1 MIRKTSSAVLALLLA
16 CALRPFAAGALQTP
30 EQFLGYKVG
39 ADNKLI
45 RWDKIVEYM
54 KLAAASSDRVR
65 YRELGK
71 SSNNNPFIVLEIS
84 AADTLKNLDRY
95 KEMERKLYFQGGAP
109 TDAER
114 DAIIAQGKV
123 VVVITCSIHATE
135 IGATQMSVELVHR
148 LATEDS
154 PKVKKILDNVIFLLV
169 PSLNP
174 DGEIMVTDWFNK
186 NVGTPF
192 EPSPIPYLYHPYVG
206 HDNNRDVYMFTQK
219 ESQHTAQLLW
229 HDWFP
234 AVWLD
239 EHQQG
244 SNGPRIFTMPATDP
258 INLNVH
264 PLIYRWNGI
273 LGQSQAAALEA
284 AGKEGIIYN
293 STYTNFWE
301 GAMAWSGWWHN
312 EVGLLTEVAS
322 ARVAAPID
330 QQRAVAGRPAAPSGG
345 RGEGGGR
352 GNQFSTAPLPP
363 PTDIT
368 PRTEYP
374 RPWMGGHWT
383 LRDIVDYELVATM
396 GLLETTA
403 DRRETILQ
411 NIYEINR
418 QTIEQGKTGDVTAI
432 VVPVDGQHDAREA
445 AHLVDRLQLG
455 GVQIYRASAP
465 FEADGKKYAAGTF
478 VIPMT
483 QVFGRYAKDMI
494 EKQTYPEVRR
504 APNAP
509 PEPPYDVTAWSL
521 GMLLGV
527 QTDFVKGAL
536 PDSMK
541 LTIVPDAYA
550 KAGTNAS
557 GTAPIALMAKGD
569 LSGNGPRF
577 GFDYK
582 GADTAIA
589 INRLLKEGAHLA
601 FDGPSHVSVTGAPRE
616 KLEAIARD
624 FDLSIRTLNREPRTP
639 NRKPRTPNREPRT
652 PNREPRTPNREPRTP
667 NREPRTRTN
676 PEPSTLN
683 PEPALAF
690 HAPRVAMYQPWT
702 GGNMDEGWTRWVL
715 EQYEFNLT
723 SIHNDDVRSGDLRR
737 KFDAII
743 LADQDPRSILDGFD
757 AAAIR
762 PEYRGGIGE
771 AGVRNLKQFVAEGG
785 TLVAMG
791 NACDLAIESLPIP
804 VRNLKKGLTRDQHF
818 APGTILHVEVDTEHP
833 MGYGVAADTYGFY
846 INSPFF
852 ALVEGFTSQKTSV
865 VARYPNTNV
874 VASGWL
880 KGEELMA
887 GRAAVVAIDMNPGR
901 VVLFGL
907 RPQHRAQTHA
917 TFPLLFNAL
926 YLSAQDGAASTKTSE

>member
-1 MIRKTSSAVLALLLA
+1 MYRTLRSVWVLSATLAFAAVLIVSAS
-16 CALRPFAAGALQTP
+16 PPALQSP
-30 EQFLGYKVG
+30 EQFLGFKVG

-45 RWDKIVEYM
+45 RWDKVAEYM
-54 KLAAASSDRVR
+54 KLAGSGSDRVR

-71 SSNNNPFIVLEIS
+71 TSSGNPFIALEIS

-95 KEMERKLYFQGGAP
+95 KQMERKLYFQGGAAS
-109 TDAER
+109 DAER
-114 DAIIAQGKV
+114 DDIFRQGKAV
-123 VVVITCSIHATE
+123 VLITCSIHATE

-148 LATEDS
+148 LATDDS
-154 PKVKKILDNVIFLLV
+154 PAVKRILDNVILVLV

-174 DGEIMVTDWFNK
+174 DGEILVTDWFNK

-192 EPSPIPYLYHPYVG
+192 EASPIPYLYHPYVG
-206 HDNNRDVYMFTQK
+206 HDNNRDMYMFTQK
-219 ESQHTAQLLW
+219 ESEYTAQLLW

-234 AVWLD
+234 SIWLD
-239 EHQQG
+239 EHQMG
-244 SNGPRIFTMPATDP
+244 SNGARIFVMPATDP
-258 INLNVH
+258 INSNVH

-312 EVGLLTEVAS
+312 QIGLLTEVAS
-322 ARVAAPID
+322 ARIAAPID
-330 QQRAVAGRPAAPSGG
+330 QQRAGSGRSGG
-345 RGEGGGR
+345 RAEAPAGAGPSASSGQGGR
-352 GNQFSTAPLPP
+352 FSLAPLPP

-374 RPWMGGHWT
+374 RPWLGGHWT

-396 GLLETTA
+396 ALLETAA
-403 DRRETILQ
+403 DRRETILRQ
-411 NIYEINR
+411 IYEVNR
-418 QTIEQGKTGDVTAI
+418 ETIEDGRKSNPSAI
-432 VVPVDGQHDAREA
+432 LVPIDGQHDPREA
-445 AHLVDRLQLG
+445 AHLVDRLRVG
-455 GVQIYRASAP
+455 GVDVYRAGAA
-465 FEADGKKYAAGTF
+465 FEADGKKYGAGTF

-483 QVFGRYAKDMI
+483 QVFARYAKDML

-509 PEPPYDVTAWSL
+509 PEAPYDVTAWSL

-527 QTDFVKGAL
+527 DTVFVKNAL
-536 PDSMK
+536 PES
-541 LTIVPDAYA
+541 LTL
-550 KAGTNAS
+550 T
-557 GTAPIALMAKGD
+557 PIAGLPPTPGSVD
-569 LSGNGPRF
+569 GSGAAF
-577 GFDYK
+577 TFADK

-589 INRLLKEGAHLA
+589 INRLLKDGAHVT
-601 FDGPSHVSVTGAPRE
+601 FDAPSRVVVTNVPRPKMDQIAKEFGLSVKAGP
-616 KLEAIARD
+616 EARARNSEPD
-624 FDLSIRTLNREPRTP
+624 ARTVNLR
-639 NRKPRTPNREPRT
+639 
-652 PNREPRTPNREPRTP
+652 
-667 NREPRTRTN
+667 
-676 PEPSTLN
+676 
-683 PEPALAF
+683 
-690 HAPRVAMYQPWT
+690 APRVAIYQPWT

-723 SIHNDDVRSGDLRR
+723 PIHNDDIRGGKLAQ

-743 LADQDPRSILDGFD
+743 LADQNPRDIVEGYD
-757 AAAIR
+757 APAIR

-771 AGVRNLKQFVAEGG
+771 TGVDNLKQFIAEGG
-785 TLVAMG
+785 TLITMG
-791 NACDLAIESLPIP
+791 NACDLAIDRLPIP
-804 VRNLKKGLTRDQHF
+804 VRDLKRGLTRDQHF
-818 APGTILHVEVDTEHP
+818 APGAILHLEVDTTSP
-833 MGYGVAADTYGFY
+833 LAYGVAPETYGFY

-852 ALVEGFTSQKTSV
+852 TLVEGFASQKTAV

-874 VASGWL
+874 LASGWL

-887 GRAAVVAIDMNPGR
+887 GRAAVVSIDMNPGR

-926 YLSAQDGAASTKTSE
+926 YLSAAR